1 MESLVARAMT
11 VDPTADAIATRIL
24 DAALEQ
30 FSDFGFSRSTVEDV
44 ARRAGVARVTLYR
57 RFAGKDAL
65 IEAVL
70 MRECRRCLVALDEA
84 VSTLPSIDQRIV
96 EGFRFALEFARE
108 HPLVGGL
115 LRVEPQVVL
124 PYLTVHAG
132 PATAAVRGYLA
143 MHLRRARDAG
153 ELTALDDVE
162 PIAELMVR
170 VVVSFVV
177 SPYSCIPLQSD
188 ADARAFAQRYLVP
201 LVGPRA

>member
-1 MESLVARAMT
+1 VESLVARAMAA
-11 VDPTADAIATRIL
+11 DAGADAIATRIL

-30 FSDFGFSRSTVEDV
+30 FSGFGFARSTVED
-44 ARRAGVARVTLYR
+44 VARVTLYR

-84 VSTLPSIDQRIV
+84 VSALPSIEQRIV
-96 EGFRFALEFARE
+96 EGFRFALEFARG

-124 PYLTVHAG
+124 PFMTVHAG

-153 ELTALDDVE
+153 ELTAVDDVE

-170 VVVSFVV
+170 VVVSFVI
-177 SPYSCIPLQSD
+177 SPYSCIPLESD